1 MSAIAKVTFA
11 DYATSVICALDLIC
25 AADLLPQKGI
35 IALKP
40 NLTNASAPPVTTD
53 VGMIN
58 AVLQYCR
65 RHTSAE
71 VVIAEGSGSG
81 ETADAFRANGYEE
94 LAEKAQVRLIDLNAE
109 ETVLL
114 KRPEALSKKKFYL
127 PKILL
132 DAFVISVPVLKDHS
146 MVTMT
151 AALKNMFG
159 IAPKPHYALTW
170 NKSKLH
176 FPSTHKS
183 IVDVC
188 LYKSPALSIIDAS
201 VVLTGSHLSGTV
213 KRCNCIIAGEDPV
226 AVDAT
231 AASLLGHDP
240 TKIKYLRLA
249 NGLLGSYENM
259 EHIEA

>member
-1 MSAIAKVTFA
+1 MPVIAKVTFA
-11 DYATSVICALDLIC
+11 DYPTSVFRALDLVC
-25 AADLLPQKGI
+25 ASDLLPQTGL
-35 IALKP
+35 IAIKP

-53 VGMIN
+53 VGMVH
-58 AVLQYCR
+58 AVLQYVR
-65 RHTSAE
+65 RHTGAE

-94 LAEKAQVRLIDLNAE
+94 LAQRNQVRLIDLNGE

-114 KRPEALSKKKFYL
+114 KRPEALSKKKFCL

-132 DAFVISVPVLKDHS
+132 EAFVISVPVLKDHS

-183 IVDVC
+183 IVDIC
-188 LYKSPALSIIDAS
+188 LYKKPALSIVDAS
-201 VVLTGSHLSGTV
+201 LVLTGAHLSGV
-213 KRCNCIIAGEDPV
+213 AKKCGYIIAGQDPV

-231 AASLLGHDP
+231 AAGLLDYDP

-249 NGLLGSYENM
+249 NGVLGSYDNLELLQ
-259 EHIEA
+259 A